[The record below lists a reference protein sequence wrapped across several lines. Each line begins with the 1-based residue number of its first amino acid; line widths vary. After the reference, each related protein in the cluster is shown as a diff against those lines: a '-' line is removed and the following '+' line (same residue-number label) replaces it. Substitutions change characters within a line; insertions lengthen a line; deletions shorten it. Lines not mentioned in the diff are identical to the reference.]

1 MAKSLLSYFK
11 QSLKKIHIRKNNIK
25 PLKAPLNLLINERN
39 NLALEPHS
47 IKTEEKLKEI
57 TKRISDI
64 ESGEN
69 RNIILKNFQ
78 HLSQN
83 PEQINMSKMWKTL
96 KRISPKSAISLPVAK
111 RNHRGK
117 IVSGPREIKKLLA
130 REYKDRLR
138 SRPMRPDLTSLKMR
152 KTKIFKLKMK
162 LAGLRRSPD
171 WKMSDLE
178 LALKDLNNDKSRD
191 HEGYINEIFKNNV
204 IGENL
209 KKSLLLM
216 MNKLKQ
222 KKLIAKV
229 MNFANITT
237 VPKRGSRLELK
248 NERGIFRVS
257 VFRSILMRLMYNMKY
272 PTVDRNMS
280 DCQMGARKR
289 KGCKNNIFILNG
301 IIHEVLKSKKMKPVL
316 FQVYDYAQM
325 FDSIDLELAINDI
338 YDTGVNDDT
347 LVLLHKANRDIQMA
361 VKTPTGLTERQEVT
375 NIVLQGD
382 TWGSLLASVQV
393 DSIGKEC
400 MEAGHHYLYKDKLPV
415 GFLGLVDD
423 IIGITEAGY
432 KAQELNA
439 FINVKT
445 AEKSLQ
451 FGPKKCKSMLV
462 GKDKERVLN
471 SPLFVDKWEV
481 SYKDDPKKGELQMV
495 EKYSGL
501 TEIGQTEEQMYLGFV
516 LSSQGDNMANIRNLK
531 QKSIGIIRKI
541 FSKINCLNLQK
552 YYFECSFIMM
562 NVMLRGSVLYACE
575 MHYNLKENEI
585 RRLQRIEENFMKK
598 VIKLRGEKKCPFYP
612 KTMDF

>member
-375 NIVLQGD
+375 NIVLQGVYGG
-382 TWGSLLASVQV
+382 WS
-393 DSIGKEC
+393 
-400 MEAGHHYLYKDKLPV
+400 
-415 GFLGLVDD
+415 
-423 IIGITEAGY
+423 
-432 KAQELNA
+432 
-439 FINVKT
+439 
-445 AEKSLQ
+445 
-451 FGPKKCKSMLV
+451 
-462 GKDKERVLN
+462 
-471 SPLFVDKWEV
+471 
-481 SYKDDPKKGELQMV
+481 
-495 EKYSGL
+495 
-501 TEIGQTEEQMYLGFV
+501 
-516 LSSQGDNMANIRNLK
+516 
-531 QKSIGIIRKI
+531 
-541 FSKINCLNLQK
+541 
-552 YYFECSFIMM
+552 
-562 NVMLRGSVLYACE
+562 
-575 MHYNLKENEI
+575 
-585 RRLQRIEENFMKK
+585 
-598 VIKLRGEKKCPFYP
+598 
-612 KTMDF
+612 